1 MKRPIFYMFFL
12 IVAARYLGSCTSASK
27 EMLLPA
33 GCKTDDTLYVVS
45 YTTDVVPIFESNCYA
60 CHGST
65 SHDNSGVNLQD
76 TTVLNHYIENGQL
89 LANITQTPGTD
100 YDPMPKNAAKLDTCE
115 ISIIHQWIRQGYPQ
129 N

>member
-1 MKRPIFYMFFL
+1 MKRPIFSMLFTFF
-12 IVAARYLGSCTSASK
+12 AALSIGSCTSASK
-27 EMLLPA
+27 EELLPA
-33 GCKTDDTLYVVS
+33 GCKTDDSQYVVN

-65 SHDNSGVNLQD
+65 SHDNSGINLQD
-76 TTVLNHYIENGQL
+76 TTVLNHYIQTGQL
-89 LANITQTPGTD
+89 LGNITQAPG
-100 YDPMPKNAAKLDTCE
+100 YDPMPKNAPKMDTCD

>member
-1 MKRPIFYMFFL
+1 MKRPIFTSLIIFLSAFYM
-12 IVAARYLGSCTSASK
+12 GSCTSASK
-27 EMLLPA
+27 EELLPT
-33 GCKTDDTLYVVS
+33 GCKTDDSLYVVS
-45 YTTDVVPIFESNCYA
+45 YSKDVVPIFESNCYA

-76 TTVLNHYIENGQL
+76 TTVLNKYIQSGQL
-89 LANITQTPGTD
+89 LGNITQAPG
-100 YDPMPKNAAKLDTCE
+100 YDPMPQNSPKMDTCD